1 MDVVYEGYGLIAIWE
16 QVEELKKQ
24 LVAALKEQKPDADE
38 EKMEWHIRAYFDEDG
53 IARLSVAYTIE
64 CEGK

>member
-1 MDVVYEGYGLIAIWE
+1 MMYGDYVLISIQE
-16 QVEELKKQ
+16 QVEEVKKQ

-38 EKMEWHIRAYFDEDG
+38 EKMEWHIRARFDEDG

-64 CEGK
+64 CEEE